1 MSGSEDTMKL
11 SVKTELCELLGIKYP
26 IIQAGMGPYCT
37 VNLAAAVSNAGAMGT
52 ISIPGMTVGP
62 EEGAKKIREYIH
74 TVKKKTKK
82 NFAINTPV
90 GEHVPEIM
98 LKTTDAYI
106 NTVIEERENDPE
118 LRRKLILYITSAGNP
133 SRYHKMIKDSGMLHF
148 HVVPSAYHAKKM
160 EKLGVDGV
168 IASGYEAGGH
178 THRADRIVHTFVL
191 VPSVTDA
198 VKIPVVAA
206 GGVCDGKTLA
216 AALALGA
223 QGIQMGT
230 RFLTTKESDFHPNY
244 KRFVVEAGEWSD
256 MVAQGVYGPARCLRN
271 KGAEELLKLEL
282 EGTLSEE
289 ELDRLKDERLWASE
303 RDGDVVNGL
312 IGAGQVASRINNIP
326 SVSEVIESAI
336 SEAVEIIKKLNN
348 ILNK

>member
-1 MSGSEDTMKL
+1 MVVSI
-11 SVKTELCELLGIKYP
+11 KTELCDLLGIKHP
-26 IIQAGMGPYCT
+26 IIQAGLGPYCT
-37 VNLAAAVSNAGAMGT
+37 VNLAAAVSNAGALGT

-62 EEGAKKIREYIH
+62 EIASEKIREYMH
-74 TVKKKTKK
+74 AVKKKTKN

-106 NTVIEERENDPE
+106 DTVIEEREKDPD
-118 LRRKLILYITSAGNP
+118 LKRRLLLYITSAGSP
-133 SRYHKMIKDSGMLHF
+133 ARYHKKIKDSGMLHF

-160 EKLGVDGV
+160 EKMGLDGV

-178 THRADRIVHTFVL
+178 THLPNRAVHTFVL
-191 VPSVTDA
+191 IPSVTDS

-206 GGVCDGKTLA
+206 GGMCDAKTLV

-230 RFLTTKESDFHPNY
+230 RFLATQESDFHINY
-244 KRFVVEAGEWSD
+244 KKFIVESGEWSD
-256 MVAQGVYGPARCLRN
+256 MVAPGVYGPARCLRN
-271 KGAEELLKLEL
+271 KGAEEIIKLEA
-282 EGTLSEE
+282 EGSLPEE
-289 ELDRLKDERLWASE
+289 ELNKLKDQRLWASE

-312 IGAGQVASRINNIP
+312 VSAGQVVSRINNIP
-326 SVSEVIESAI
+326 SVSEVIENI
-336 SEAVEIIKKLNN
+336 ICEAAEIIKKLNGV
-348 ILNK
+348 LK